1 MMNADTNTIEGVVN
15 LLEMP
20 LNNLLLKAHLIYKEN
35 FNQNEVQVSTLL
47 SIKTGGCPENCK
59 YCPQSA
65 HYKTDVK
72 KDSIEIDEIL
82 SKAQIAKSSGATRF
96 CMGAAWRSLHDKD
109 LDKVCSIIK
118 EVKKTGMEVC
128 MTLGMITKKQADAMK
143 ESGLD
148 FYNHNIDSS
157 RTFYNAIITTRTY
170 DERLETIKNVSDSGI
185 NLCSG
190 GILGMG
196 ETLQDRAEML
206 LTLASFNPQPKS
218 VPINMLVK
226 AHGTPL
232 EKQEDIDPI
241 DFVRVVAA
249 ARILMPQS
257 YIRLS
262 AGRVKM
268 SKEMQA
274 LCFFAG
280 ANSVFYGEKLLTTD
294 NNDAEEDIKM
304 FEDLGIEIA
313 KSKVA

>member
-1 MMNADTNTIEGVVN
+1 
-15 LLEMP
+15 
-20 LNNLLLKAHLIYKEN
+20 
-35 FNQNEVQVSTLL
+35 
-47 SIKTGGCPENCK
+47 
-59 YCPQSA
+59 
-65 HYKTDVK
+65 
-72 KDSIEIDEIL
+72 
-82 SKAQIAKSSGATRF
+82 
-96 CMGAAWRSLHDKD
+96 
-109 LDKVCSIIK
+109 
-118 EVKKTGMEVC
+118 
-128 MTLGMITKKQADAMK
+128 MITKKQADAMK